1 MKNIAWSVKTVI
13 KFISI
18 VFLVIQSVVFL
29 LHYSDKAEL
38 DYTGLIVFY
47 LMQIIKNFDDYKNT
61 EESKYKDLVW
71 FFAMSTVIFTLAQ
84 FFI

>member
-29 LHYSDKAEL
+29 LHYSGKAEL